1 MSFVVVS
8 MLDINKYSGV
18 IKIEDIEN
26 HVLQRI
32 MLRNGTQCPE
42 NKGGFY
48 FCTSDKAV
56 MGNEQLYEDLN
67 PYSDYSD
74 YNER

>member
-1 MSFVVVS
+1 MV
-8 MLDINKYSGV
+8 DIGKYSGK
-18 IKIEDIEN
+18 IKIDDIEN
-26 HVLQRI
+26 PVLKEI
-32 MLRNGTQCPE
+32 MFRSGAQHHE

-48 FCTSDKAV
+48 FCTSDKAL
-56 MGNEQLYEDLN
+56 MGNGQLYEDVN